1 MGTTADVLRRA
12 GLDVDESEFAELLDD
27 ALRSL
32 APGAREDVPERS
44 LTKADAV
51 VLAAGGADL
60 SPREDGDPDPLAPVA
75 ARYGAL
81 LVTALSV
88 PEAASRLGVDA
99 SRIRHRLAEGS
110 LYGIRLRSGWRVPA
124 FQFDGGGRGLVPG
137 IDAVLRAVPDDVHPV
152 ALWSW
157 LEAVSPDLSLAG
169 RPVSPLRWLRTG
181 GDPAVV
187 AALAADL

>member
-1 MGTTADVLRRA
+1 MATTADVLRQA
-12 GLDVDESEFAELLDD
+12 GLDVEESEFAAMLDD

-44 LTKADAV
+44 LTKADAS
-51 VLAAGGADL
+51 VLAGGGADL

-88 PEAASRLGVDA
+88 PEAAARLGVDA
-99 SRIRHRLAEGS
+99 SRVRHRLAEGS

-124 FQFDGGGRGLVPG
+124 FQFDDGRLVPG
-137 IDAVLRAVPDDVHPV
+137 VDAVLRAVPDDVHPV

-157 LEAVSPDLSLAG
+157 LEAASPDLVVAG
-169 RPVSPLRWLRTG
+169 RPASPLRWLRTG
-181 GDPAVV
+181 GDPAIV